1 MSTLAVLP
9 NEVLASNSSL
19 SGPSR
24 RITALAEAIFSVA
37 PEVEADRAEIITASY
52 KESQGRPA
60 VTRRAMAF
68 EKLMQ
73 ELPIV
78 IRPGEL
84 IVGNLT
90 KAARGVQVFPE
101 YSCAWIENELDTFA
115 TRTGDPFTISEDT
128 KTRLRALF
136 PWWAGKTHADLANAN
151 LAAHPEIFPAMAA
164 NVFTVANYRFAA
176 MGHVTVDYGQVLRHG
191 FKGII
196 ARAMRAILELDTQN
210 AASQERKDFLE
221 AVIICAKGIIHY
233 AHRCAKQAETLA
245 EEERDL
251 QRKEELLQIAQICR
265 TVPEHPAKTFH
276 EGLQAFWFTHMALYL
291 ESNGHSMS
299 PGRFDQYMYPYYKRS
314 VLDGGMNLSW
324 ARELLD
330 SLWVKF
336 NEVCKLRD
344 AGFAKG
350 FGGYP
355 MFQNLNVGGQKAK
368 GGDAT
373 NPLSFECLETSIRTR
388 LPQPSLSI
396 RVWKQS
402 PQSLL
407 RKGAELARTGI
418 GMPSWFN
425 DNIVMQSI
433 LHRHVPLEE
442 ARNYAILGCVEP
454 NIPGKTLG
462 MHGSAFFN
470 FVKVLE
476 ITLNNGRWNNTQIG
490 PATGEVRSFR
500 NIDELLQA
508 FREQMAYFLKIL
520 VIADNELDKAHGE
533 RNPLPYQSSLIEDCI
548 TKGKSAQ
555 QGGARFN
562 MTAAQGVGV
571 ANVAD
576 ALMTIQK
583 LVFESRQMDMDFLLA
598 LLESNYGTGFEED
611 TFGSFTE
618 GVASGPAELSERAKA
633 VTPELGEYWRQMIRN
648 HVPKYGNDVQEVD
661 ELAKMTALVFCEELD
676 KHRNVRGGRFMAGL
690 YPVSSNVPMGK
701 VCGATADGRKAGEPL
716 ADGVSPSAGQDRHGP
731 TAALNSVAR
740 LAQALAGN
748 GALLNQKFHPS
759 ALAGEAGLDNLVSLI
774 KTYFHRGGSHV
785 QFNVIDRDTLLAAR
799 AHPEKYKNLVIR
811 VAGYSAHFVNL
822 NPAIQNDVIS
832 RTEQTF

>member
-1 MSTLAVLP
+1 MSTFAEIP
-9 NEVLASNSSL
+9 NEHFVETGSFVP
-19 SGPSR
+19 SG
-24 RITALAEAIFSVA
+24 RINVLAEAIFATA

-52 KESQGRPA
+52 KESEGRPV

-68 EKLMQ
+68 EKIMQ

-90 KAARGVQVFPE
+90 RTPRGVQVFPE

-115 TRTGDPFTISEDT
+115 SRLGDPFKISEET
-128 KTRLRALF
+128 KGRLRKLF
-136 PWWAGKTHADLANAN
+136 PYWKGKTNSDLANQN
-151 LAAHPEIFPAMAA
+151 LARHPEVFPAMEA

-176 MGHVTVDYGQVLRHG
+176 MGHVTVGYEEVLQYG

-196 ARAMRAILELDTQN
+196 AKAMRAILELDP
-210 AASQERKDFLE
+210 QETETEKRKAFLE
-221 AVIICAKGIIHY
+221 AVIICAKSIIHY
-233 AHRCAKQAETLA
+233 AHRCAKHAESLA
-245 EEERDL
+245 EQETNFE
-251 QRKEELLQIAQICR
+251 RKEELLRIGEICR
-265 TVPEHPAKTFH
+265 TVPENPAKTFH

-299 PGRFDQYMYPYYKRS
+299 PGRFDQYMYSCYKNS
-314 VLDGGMNLSW
+314 VIDGGMGTSW

-344 AGFAKG
+344 AAFAKG

-373 NPLSFECLETSIRTR
+373 NRLSFECLEASIRTR

-396 RVWKQS
+396 RVWENT

-407 RKGAELARTGI
+407 QKGAELARTGI

-425 DNIVMQSI
+425 DDIVMKSI
-433 LHRHVPLEE
+433 LHRNIPVED

-454 NIPGKTLG
+454 NIPGRTLG

-476 ITLNNGRWNNTQIG
+476 ITLNNGRLNNVQVG
-490 PATGEVRSFR
+490 PATGDPR
-500 NIDELLQA
+500 NFKSMDELLYA
-508 FREQMAYFLKIL
+508 FKRQMAHFVDML
-520 VIADNELDKAHGE
+520 VIADNDLDSAHGE

-548 TKGKSAQ
+548 AQGKSAQ
-555 QGGARFN
+555 EGGARFN

-576 ALMTIQK
+576 ALMTIK
-583 LVFESRQMDMDFLLA
+583 MLVFESREIDMDLLLA
-598 LLESNYGTGFEED
+598 LLESNYGASFTED
-611 TFGSFTE
+611 TFDSFT
-618 GVASGPAELSERAKA
+618 ADAAFTPTELSTRANA
-633 VTPELGEYWRQMIRN
+633 VTLDTGEYYRQMILNR
-648 HVPKYGNDVQEVD
+648 VPKYGNDIEEVD

-676 KHRNVRGGRFMAGL
+676 KHVNVRGGRFMAGL

-701 VCGATADGRKAGEPL
+701 VCGATADGRRAGEPL
-716 ADGVSPSAGQDRHGP
+716 ADGISPSAGQDRHGP

-740 LAQALAGN
+740 LVQSLAGN

-759 ALAGEAGLDNLVSLI
+759 ALEGETGLKNLVFLV
-774 KTYFHRGGSHV
+774 KTYFARGGSHV
-785 QFNVIDRDTLLAAR
+785 QFNVIGRDTLLAAKND
-799 AHPEKYKNLVIR
+799 PEKYKNLVIR
-811 VAGYSAHFVNL
+811 VAGYSAHFVTL
-822 NPAIQNDVIS
+822 NSAIQDDVIS